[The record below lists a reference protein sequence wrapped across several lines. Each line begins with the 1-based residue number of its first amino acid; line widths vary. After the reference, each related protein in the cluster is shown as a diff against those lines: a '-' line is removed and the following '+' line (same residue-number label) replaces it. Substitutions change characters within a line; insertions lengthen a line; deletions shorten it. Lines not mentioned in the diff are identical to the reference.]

1 MKLRLGGLTVAFL
14 GLALAFSAFS
24 FAAWGRVL
32 TAFLAVLAGLI
43 VFLLG
48 RRLLLAAD
56 MPREN

>member
-24 FAAWGRVL
+24 FAASGRRL
-32 TAFLAVLAGLI
+32 TAFLAVLAGLV

-56 MPREN
+56 MPRAN